1 MTSYSGIVFTVAAAA
16 LTVLDLLLLVTVF
29 SRSFKLWPT
38 PSAKSWQHYTFW
50 PLFRGG
56 LGLTILYVLIT
67 AHWPSPGEAVPFA
80 AGLALALGGAGF
92 LVYGYFDLGI
102 ENTYGADEGLVTNG
116 LYRYSRN
123 PQYVASILGF
133 FGAALGNGEPAAIFL
148 CALAILV
155 YIIMPY
161 TEEPWLQQA
170 YGDVYLDYKRRTPRF
185 L

>member
-1 MTSYSGIVFTVAAAA
+1 MTLYSGIVFIVAAAA
-16 LTVLDLLLLVTVF
+16 LSILDLLLLVTVF

-56 LGLTILYVLIT
+56 LGLTILFALMTVRWPDSSEILRFAIGLIG
-67 AHWPSPGEAVPFA
+67 AL
-80 AGLALALGGAGF
+80 AGLGF
-92 LVYGYFDLGI
+92 TVYGYFDLGI
-102 ENTYGADEGLVTNG
+102 ENTYGADEGLITNG

-123 PQYVASILGF
+123 PQYLASILGF
-133 FGAALGNGEPAAIFL
+133 AGAGLVNGGTPAIIL
-148 CALAILV
+148 CGLAILV
-155 YIIMPY
+155 YIIMPF

>member
-1 MTSYSGIVFTVAAAA
+1 MTSYSGIVFIVAAAA
-16 LTVLDLLLLVTVF
+16 LSILDLLLLVTVF
-29 SRSFKLWPT
+29 SRSFKLWPV
-38 PSAKSWQHYTFW
+38 PSAGSWQRYTFW

-56 LGLTILYVLIT
+56 LGLTILYALMT
-67 AHWPSPGEAVPFA
+67 AHWPDTDETFRFA
-80 AGLALALGGAGF
+80 IGLIFALIGLGF
-92 LVYGYFDLGI
+92 TVYGYFDLGI
-102 ENTYGADEGLVTNG
+102 ENTYGADDGLITNG

-133 FGAALGNGEPAAIFL
+133 AGGGLANGGTQAIIL
-148 CALAILV
+148 CGLAILV
-155 YIIMPY
+155 YIIMPF

>member
-1 MTSYSGIVFTVAAAA
+1 MAFYTGIIFTVAAAA
-16 LTVLDLLLLVTVF
+16 LAVLNVLLFATVT
-29 SRSFKLWPT
+29 SSSFKLWPT
-38 PSAKSWQHYTFW
+38 PSTKCWQHYTFW

-56 LGLTILYVLIT
+56 LGLTILYCLLTV
-67 AHWPSPGEAVPFA
+67 HWPDSDETVRFGIGLI
-80 AGLALALGGAGF
+80 AGLVGLGF
-92 LVYGYFDLGI
+92 TVYGYFDLGI
-102 ENTYGADEGLVTNG
+102 ENTYGADEGLITNG

-133 FGAALGNGEPAAIFL
+133 CGAALANGGINAMIL

-155 YIIMPY
+155 YVIMPY

>member
-1 MTSYSGIVFTVAAAA
+1 MLLFTHLIFDVAAAA
-16 LTVLDLLLLVTVF
+16 LVTLNALLLATVF

-38 PSAKSWQHYTFW
+38 PSSKSWQHYTFW

-56 LGLTILYVLIT
+56 LGLTLVYAILT
-67 AHWPSPGEAVPFA
+67 AHWLQDYAELRFFIGMVCVVI
-80 AGLALALGGAGF
+80 GF
-92 LVYGYFDLGI
+92 GFTIYGYFDLGI

-133 FGAALGNGEPAAIFL
+133 FGTGLAHGGTHAPIL
-148 CALAILV
+148 CGLAILV
-155 YIIMPY
+155 YLILPY
-161 TEEPWLQQA
+161 TEEPWLQRA
-170 YGDVYLDYKRRTPRF
+170 YGDVYLAYKDRTPRF

>member
-1 MTSYSGIVFTVAAAA
+1 MTLYSGIVFTVAAAA
-16 LTVLDLLLLVTVF
+16 LTILDLLLLATVF

-38 PSAKSWQHYTFW
+38 PSARSWQHYTFW

-56 LGLTILYVLIT
+56 LGLTILYALMT
-67 AHWPSPGEAVPFA
+67 AHWPDSSETLRFTI
-80 AGLALALGGAGF
+80 GLVCVLIGLGF
-92 LVYGYFDLGI
+92 TVYGYFDLGI
-102 ENTYGADEGLVTNG
+102 ENTYGADDGLITNG

-133 FGAALGNGEPAAIFL
+133 AGGGLANGGAQAMIL
-148 CALAILV
+148 CGLAILV
-155 YIIMPY
+155 YIIMPF

-170 YGDVYLDYKRRTPRF
+170 YGDIYLDYKRRTPRF